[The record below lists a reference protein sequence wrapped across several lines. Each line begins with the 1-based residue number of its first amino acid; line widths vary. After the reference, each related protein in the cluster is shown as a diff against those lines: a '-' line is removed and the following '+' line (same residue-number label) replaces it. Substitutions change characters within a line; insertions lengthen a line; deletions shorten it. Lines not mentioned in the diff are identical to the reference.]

1 MFVRNWGKSLFCVLL
16 VCVVFLSLS
25 FSFAAEDMG
34 LYLEDNYEDNV
45 DLSVS
50 NDEVCS
56 DLKCSFDS
64 DENVLEDDGDGDN
77 ISLST
82 ILIICGVSYA
92 LSSFYIVPNI
102 INQLTKEHTIDYIK
116 IEFNETTNKTEI
128 IIYYK

>member
-1 MFVRNWGKSLFCVLL
+1 MD
-16 VCVVFLSLS
+16 LS
-25 FSFAAEDMG
+25 
-34 LYLEDNYEDNV
+34 LEDNYEDNV

-56 DLKCSFDS
+56 DLKCASDS